1 MSETTIDTVPDNLR
15 PYLTEIAE
23 RLWSGRAA
31 IMVGAGFSKNA
42 RPNSV
47 SDSGFPDWS
56 QLGDLFFEKIHGKKP
71 DTQSKY
77 LNVLKLADEVQ
88 AAFGRSALNQIL
100 RDAIPDYDYEP
111 SPLHEN
117 LLNLPW
123 SDVFTTNY
131 DTLLERARNVVT
143 SQRYDVIVN
152 MEDLVYSK
160 KPRIVKLHGSFPS
173 DRPFIITEEDYRC
186 YPEMFAPFVNTVR
199 QALLEN
205 TLCLIGFSGD
215 DPNFLQWIGWIRDNL
230 GQQNSPKIYLIGL
243 FSLSDAQK
251 KLLER
256 RNIVLVDLS
265 EYPDVSGN
273 HYKAL
278 ELFLKYLHSRK
289 AEDNRFGWP
298 EDSEILSPDQQSGK
312 SEQLSKL
319 LAVWKKQRLLYP
331 GWVVVPEDRRGALW
345 SFTEHWIDYLSE
357 QDNIPNFIDLE
368 FAFELNWRMEKCL
381 CPILN
386 QQIAFFEAILDRY
399 LPLSDMEMSLEQ
411 ISATSEAMNL
421 RELNRSDI
429 RNMCHHLLLSMVRHY
444 REQGAWE
451 KWETFRDKIQQDMVN
466 LSSEHKARFHY
477 ECALFSFFRLN
488 LQELKRQ
495 LAEWE
500 FNESLPF
507 WEAKRAGLLAEIGQL
522 EEAKNILE
530 NLLNTIQSK
539 LNLNP
544 ITTDYSLVSQE
555 SFVRLLLKY
564 VQMSVSFIQAEE
576 IEPDFQAEETEPDF
590 LELEKE
596 STDRWNA
603 LKQYKCDPWNEL
615 EIFERSLERPPVK
628 RSQITQKKEFD
639 IGRVTQTHHF
649 ALWNSEALTAYN
661 FLRFCE
667 DAGIPFRIPGVTVVK
682 KSAEGTLSRIV
693 DYSPYWAMSSMV
705 RIGDEKVIDHIFHR
719 ALLSRIDTASADYLV
734 TQYLTSLGQSVVD
747 IRSGNSFY
755 GDNFGIILAKVIPEI
770 LSRLCC
776 KCSFETKEK
785 LLDFL
790 LGVYKSEHRSKY
802 GGIQDLTGR
811 LLRAFS
817 VQQRFDL
824 IPRLLDFP
832 IIEEHEF
839 INPFQCLELNKE
851 PTENWDKPTIP
862 YEKIE
867 ALLEKA
873 LSNDVNVREW
883 VMLTLVNLHEL
894 GLLSPDQTDRL
905 TDVLWMRRDEFGL
918 PSETVFYKSA
928 FLDLPHPSNVEPK
941 PLFKNY
947 IQNKQFPIQ
956 RDGAPLTG
964 GNIPICEEIIRASN
978 HIKWSDED
986 ILKIFDRLIEWWDA
1000 DKEYLR
1006 YGPTPFFSM
1015 TDEFKARFA
1024 CLVNVLAAVIA
1035 PNFNPN
1041 EENNKKE
1048 TLRRLINELRDY
1060 GLYALRLESACLQIY
1075 PESRGDVLQRIEN
1088 GIASD
1093 IPELVFDSL
1102 QAILVMVKKI
1112 ESEEH
1117 KEDFSQILSA
1127 LGQMVRWR
1135 KNPGLRSA
1143 LHRIAELIKEH
1154 PWTFSDELE
1163 RLTLI
1168 GLHSI
1173 AKDTATN
1180 AEGLDISEKLEIR
1193 EAAAGLA
1200 YRLFGY
1206 YTRRDAPIP
1215 DVLKEW
1221 EAICR
1226 SDNEFAEI
1234 RNQWILQN

>member
-31 IMVGAGFSKNA
+31 VMVGAGFSKNA
-42 RPNSV
+42 TPNSA

-56 QLGDLFFEKIHGKKP
+56 QLGDLFYEKIHGRKP
-71 DTQSKY
+71 NTESKY

-111 SPLHEN
+111 SPLPES

-131 DTLLERARNVVT
+131 DTLLERASNVVT

-186 YPEMFAPFVNTVR
+186 YPENFAPFVNTVR

-230 GQQNSPKIYLIGL
+230 GQQNSPKMYFIGL

-256 RNIVLVDLS
+256 RNIILVDLS
-265 EYPDVSGN
+265 EYPDINGD

-278 ELFLKYLHSRK
+278 EQFLDYLLSRK
-289 AEDNRFGWP
+289 AEDNRLGWP
-298 EDSEILSPDQQSGK
+298 EDSEYLTPDRK
-312 SEQLSKL
+312 SEKLAQLSKL
-319 LAVWKKQRLLYP
+319 LVVWEKQRLLYP
-331 GWVVVPEDRRGALW
+331 GWVVIPEDRRRALW
-345 SFTEHWIDYLSE
+345 SFTQHWINYLSE
-357 QDNIPNFIDLE
+357 QDDIFNFIDFK

-381 CPILN
+381 CPILS
-386 QQIAFFEAILDRY
+386 QKIAFFEAILDRY
-399 LPLSDMEMSLEQ
+399 LPLLDMETPLEQ

-429 RNMCHHLLLSMVRHY
+429 RNMCHHLILSMMRHY
-444 REQGAWE
+444 REQGSWE

-466 LSSEHKARFHY
+466 LSSEHQAIFHY

-488 LQELKRQ
+488 LQELKKQ

-530 NLLNTIQSK
+530 NLLKTIRSK

-564 VQMSVSFIQAEE
+564 VQMSVSFIQAKG
-576 IEPDFQAEETEPDF
+576 TEPDSQ
-590 LELEKE
+590 ELEKE

-615 EIFERSLERPPVK
+615 EIFERSLEQPPVK
-628 RSQITQKKEFD
+628 RSQVTKKKEFD

-649 ALWNSEALTAYN
+649 DRWDSEALIAYN
-661 FLRFCE
+661 FLHFCE

-693 DYSPYWAMSSMV
+693 DYSPYWAMASMV

-719 ALLSRIDTASADYLV
+719 SLLYRIDTAYADYLV
-734 TQYLTSLGQSVVD
+734 TQYLTSLGQSVAD

-755 GDNFGIILAKVIPEI
+755 ADNFGIILAKVIPEI

-776 KCSFETKEK
+776 KCSFEAKEK

-790 LGVYKSEHRSKY
+790 LGVYQSEHRSNY
-802 GGIQDLTGR
+802 GGIGNLTNR
-811 LLRAFS
+811 LLGAFS

-832 IIEEHEF
+832 TVEEPEF

-851 PTENWDKPTIP
+851 LTENWDKPTIP
-862 YEKIE
+862 YKKIE
-867 ALLEKA
+867 ALFEEA
-873 LSNDVNVREW
+873 LSNDANVREG
-883 VMLTLVNLHEL
+883 VMLILVNLHDL

-928 FLDLPHPSNVEPK
+928 FLDLPHPPDVEPK

-947 IQNKQFPIQ
+947 IQNEQFPLQ
-956 RDGAPLTG
+956 QDGAPLTG
-964 GNIPICEEIIRASN
+964 GNIPICEEIIRATN
-978 HIKWSDED
+978 YIKWLDED
-986 ILKIFDRLIEWWDA
+986 ICNIFDRLIEWWDA
-1000 DKEYLR
+1000 DKEYLKR
-1006 YGPTPFFSM
+1006 GSNPFFSW

-1024 CLVNVLAAVIA
+1024 CLIDVLVAIIS
-1035 PNFNPN
+1035 PNFNIS
-1041 EENNKKE
+1041 EENNRKE
-1048 TLRRLINELRDY
+1048 TLRRLIGELRDY
-1060 GLYALRLESACLQIY
+1060 GVYALRLESACLQIY
-1075 PESRGDVLQRIEN
+1075 PESREDVLERIEN
-1088 GIASD
+1088 GMASD
-1093 IPELVFDSL
+1093 NQGVVDDSL
-1102 QAILVMVKKI
+1102 QAILVIVERI
-1112 ESEEH
+1112 ESVEE
-1117 KEDFSQILSA
+1117 KKNFSQILNA
-1127 LGQMVRWR
+1127 LGQMVRWQ
-1135 KNPGLRSA
+1135 KNTGLPSA
-1143 LHRIAELIKEH
+1143 LDLIAKLIKEH
-1154 PWTFSDELE
+1154 PWTFDDELE
-1163 RLTLI
+1163 RMTLI

-1180 AEGLDISEKLEIR
+1180 AGGLDISEKLEIR

-1200 YRLFGY
+1200 YRLFEF

-1221 EAICR
+1221 EAICH
-1226 SDNEFAEI
+1226 SENEFAEI
-1234 RNQWILQN
+1234 RNQWIRQN